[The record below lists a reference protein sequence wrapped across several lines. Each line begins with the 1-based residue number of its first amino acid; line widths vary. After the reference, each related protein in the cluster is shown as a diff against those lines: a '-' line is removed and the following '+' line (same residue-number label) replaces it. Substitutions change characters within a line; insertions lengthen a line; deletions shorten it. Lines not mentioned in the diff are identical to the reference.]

1 MSEEFNKV
9 YYVNLAER
17 EDYQRM
23 YKQALQFLYSAQ
35 DLVCEL
41 PDFQTEQN
49 TIEGAIHALESCSER
64 FSDDDWLS
72 RNFPLGVC
80 VDDEDV

>member
-1 MSEEFNKV
+1 MSEEFNTDLGV
-9 YYVNLAER
+9 R

-35 DLVCEL
+35 DLVSEL

-49 TIEGAIHALESCSER
+49 TIEHAIHALESSTDK

-72 RNFPLGVC
+72 RNFPC
-80 VDDEDV
+80 V